1 MDRSQLLQLK
11 EQNPFAA
18 LHDIICDL
26 LMQDIISFRIAP
38 GSRVVESNVA
48 ECFGVSRSP
57 VRTALD
63 MLYEKGY
70 LYQNGRSYFVKE
82 FSQKEFKDLGDL
94 SHMVEPY
101 AAGEA
106 AEKLTTAQLD
116 QLYEMA
122 YKLQTLYHEAT
133 GETLSSSFMPL
144 MDMEYQFHTFIVN
157 AADNDVISKIYEDY
171 KYRILYYRSYILQNP
186 PRDILDI
193 LADDHLRICDI
204 LKLRDK
210 EMAIATA
217 KRHINISQRV
227 MKQSHVLERDWGQAT
242 DITCSNLD

>member
-1 MDRSQLLQLK
+1 MERTQLLQLK

-26 LMQDIISFRIAP
+26 LMQDIISFRLAP

-63 MLYEKGY
+63 ILCQKGY
-70 LYQNGRSYFVKE
+70 LYQSGRSYFVKE
-82 FSQKEFKDLGDL
+82 FSKKEFKDLGDL
-94 SHMVEPY
+94 SGMLEPY

-106 AEKLTTAQLD
+106 AEKLTAAQLD

-122 YKLQTLYHEAT
+122 YKLQTLYREAT
-133 GETLSSSFMPL
+133 GETLSTSFMPL
-144 MDMEYQFHTFIVN
+144 MDMEYQFHTFLVD
-157 AADNDVISKIYEDY
+157 AADNEVISKIYQDY
-171 KYRILYYRSYILQNP
+171 KLRILYYRSYILQNP
-186 PRDILDI
+186 PRDVLNI

-210 EMAIATA
+210 EMAIAAA

-227 MKQSHVLERDWGQAT
+227 MKMSQVLERSWGEAE
-242 DITCSNLD
+242 DITASDLD

>member
-26 LMQDIISFRIAP
+26 LMQDIISFRLAP

-63 MLYEKGY
+63 ILCRKGY
-70 LYQNGRSYFVKE
+70 LYQSGRSYFVKE

-94 SHMVEPY
+94 SRMIEPY

-106 AEKLTTAQLD
+106 AEKLTTAQMD
-116 QLYEMA
+116 RLYEMA

-144 MDMEYQFHTFIVN
+144 MDMEYQFHTFIVD
-157 AADNDVISKIYEDY
+157 AAQNEVISKIYEDY

-186 PRDILDI
+186 PKDVLTI
-193 LADDHLRICDI
+193 LADDHLRICDT

-210 EMAIATA
+210 DMAIAVA
-217 KRHINISQRV
+217 NRHISISQRV
-227 MKQSHVLERDWGQAT
+227 IKKSQVLECSWGEAK
-242 DITCSNLD
+242 DITASNLD